1 MLCESCSLDNLPGL
15 FCNQCGGPLVSPPET
30 CSSCGNMNVSGNY
43 CNECGSAL
51 SVHNCPSC
59 GAKNQTDDF
68 CTDCG
73 VRVSGLE
80 TPATARQS
88 VHASEPFHL
97 PPPWQDEIAYC
108 TMCYEDTKS
117 YAGPGLHVAECTA
130 CGAPARHIKF

>member
-15 FCNQCGGPLVSPPET
+15 FCSQCGGPLVSPPET

-43 CNECGSAL
+43 CNECGSPL
-51 SVHNCPSC
+51 SLHNCPSC

-73 VRVSGLE
+73 DRVSGLE
-80 TPATARQS
+80 APATVPQS
-88 VHASEPFHL
+88 VQKFTALSL
-97 PPPWQDEIAYC
+97 PRWQDEVAYC